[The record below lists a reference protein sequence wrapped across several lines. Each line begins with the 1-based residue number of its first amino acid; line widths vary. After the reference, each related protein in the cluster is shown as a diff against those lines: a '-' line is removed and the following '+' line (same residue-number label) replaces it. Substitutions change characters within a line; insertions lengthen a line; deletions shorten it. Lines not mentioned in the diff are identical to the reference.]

1 MNVNNRKNKRTPC
14 NEEIKFVMSTTD
26 GRDDKTITATVVD
39 ISATGLGIA
48 IDIMLKKDQP
58 LQFDQT
64 QPKWSLPEQGVVVWS
79 FKGSA
84 GYRAGLEFIV

>member
-79 FKGSA
+79 FKGSD
-84 GYRAGLEFIV
+84 GYRAGLEFVV